1 MFIRGFI
8 MAFIKSFELLFE
20 LELLEA
26 DDLDDPEV
34 PDDDPVLELV

>member
-1 MFIRGFI
+1 

>member
-1 MFIRGFI
+1 MLISGFI

-26 DDLDDPEV
+26 DDLEVEV
-34 PDDDPVLELV
+34 PDDPDPELELL